1 MSDSVLFR
9 PPRIRALLD
18 FLEHLLKEYGY
29 GIVGVVVML
38 ESMGLPLPA
47 ESLIIGASLY
57 AATTHHIEIRW
68 VVVAAVTGAIM
79 GDNLGYLIGRSIGF
93 RVLQKYGARI
103 GLSTERLLLGRY
115 LFKRHGGLVV
125 FLGRFVAVLRVFVA
139 LLAGANHMPWKSFL
153 WHNALGGV
161 FWAGGYSVATYFLG
175 KEIFSLSGPLAIGI
189 GTIVV
194 ILLGVAL
201 FFLKKNEKR
210 LTEEALKE
218 AEAEDHAGSAPG

>member
-1 MSDSVLFR
+1 M
-9 PPRIRALLD
+9 RALLH

-29 GIVGVVVML
+29 GIIGLVVML

-57 AATTHHIEIRW
+57 AATTHHLEIRW
-68 VVVAAVTGAIM
+68 IVVAAVTGAIM
-79 GDNLGYLIGRSIGF
+79 GDNFGYLIGRSIGYKL
-93 RVLQKYGARI
+93 LQKHGAKV
-103 GLSTERLLLGRY
+103 GLTQERLVLGRY

-125 FLGRFVAVLRVFVA
+125 FVGRFVAVLRVFIA

-153 WHNALGGV
+153 WHNALGGI
-161 FWAGGYSVATYFLG
+161 FWAGGYAVATYFLG

-189 GTIVV
+189 GLLVV
-194 ILLGVAL
+194 IALGIAL
-201 FFLKKNEKR
+201 YFLKKNEKR

-218 AEAEDHAGSAPG
+218 AEAEEHTGKATS